1 MRLDNAAL
9 GRDQTAAGE
18 VPASPVLAGQLHVP
32 QQAQQFGN
40 RIRHRMGASGPVM
53 QSAQRHVQHLR
64 SVWVRKPQLREQR
77 PEAPTRFHAVCG
89 ALGHPARP
97 TLYFIRCIL
106 C

>member
-53 QSAQRHVQHLR
+53 QSAQRHVQELR
-64 SVWVRKPQLREQR
+64 GFGVCEPQIGEQR
-77 PEAPTRFHAVCG
+77 PEA
-89 ALGHPARP
+89 
-97 TLYFIRCIL
+97 L